1 MNILLRISILL
12 SLAGLVACAAD
23 GPVSEMRESIEAP
36 VQVSQGES
44 PFCAKPEIIEVK
56 LPEPQVAAAPPPAAP
71 FSASLY
77 FLLDQT
83 VFTPESAREADDIYQ
98 QVVAKNADELVLIG
112 HTDTSAS
119 NSYNDALSFRRA
131 EKVKRDLIAAG
142 VAADTI
148 RISGRGETDLFVNTP
163 DETVEVKNRRVEI
176 TIR

>member
-1 MNILLRISILL
+1 MNILLRISALL
-12 SLAGLVACAAD
+12 SVLFLAGCSST

-36 VQVSQGES
+36 VQVSEGES
-44 PFCAKPEIIEVK
+44 PFCDKPEIIEVK
-56 LPEPQVAAAPPPAAP
+56 LPKPQVAAAPPPTVP

-83 VFTPESAREADDIYQ
+83 VFTPESAREAEDIYQ
-98 QVVAKNADELVLIG
+98 QVRAKKADQVILIG

-119 NSYNDALSFRRA
+119 DSYNYALSMRRA
-131 EKVKRDLIAAG
+131 EKVKQDMIAAG
-142 VAADTI
+142 IAGDKI

-163 DETVEVKNRRVEI
+163 DETVEVRNRRVEI

>member
-1 MNILLRISILL
+1 MNILLRISALL
-12 SLAGLVACAAD
+12 SVLVLAGCAGT
-23 GPVSEMRESIEAP
+23 GPVSDMRESIEAP
-36 VQVSQGES
+36 VQVAEGES
-44 PFCAKPEIIEVK
+44 PFCAKPEIVEVQ
-56 LPEPQVAAAPPPAAP
+56 LPPPQVAPAPPPAAP

-98 QVVAKNADELVLIG
+98 QVLAQKADQVILIG

-131 EKVKRDLIAAG
+131 EKVKQNLIAAG

-163 DETVEVKNRRVEI
+163 DETVEVRNRRVEI

>member
-1 MNILLRISILL
+1 MNILLRISALL
-12 SLAGLVACAAD
+12 SALVLAGCAAN
-23 GPVSEMRESIEAP
+23 GPVSDMRESIEAP
-36 VQVSQGES
+36 VQVSEGES

-56 LPEPQVAAAPPPAAP
+56 LPAPQVAAAPTPAAP

-98 QVVAKNADELVLIG
+98 QVRAKKADQVILIG

-119 NSYNDALSFRRA
+119 NSYNDALSIRRA
-131 EKVKRDLIAAG
+131 EKVKQDLIAAG

-163 DETVEVKNRRVEI
+163 DETVEVRNRRVEI

>member
-1 MNILLRISILL
+1 MNILLRISVLL
-12 SLAGLVACAAD
+12 GLLTVMGCAAN
-23 GPVSEMRESIEAP
+23 GPVSDMRESIEAP
-36 VQVSQGES
+36 VQVSEAAS
-44 PFCAKPEIIEVK
+44 PFCAKPEVIEVK
-56 LPEPQVAAAPPPAAP
+56 LPEPQVAAAPPPIVP

-98 QVVAKNADELVLIG
+98 QVRSKNADQVILIG

-119 NSYNDALSFRRA
+119 NTYNDALSLRRA
-131 EKVKRDLIAAG
+131 EKVKQDLIAAG

-148 RISGRGETDLFVNTP
+148 RISGRGETDLFVATP
-163 DETVEVKNRRVEI
+163 DETVEVRNRRVEI

>member
-1 MNILLRISILL
+1 MNILLRISLL
-12 SLAGLVACAAD
+12 LGFSVLAGCSSS
-23 GPVSEMRESIEAP
+23 GQVSELRSSVETP
-36 VQVSQGES
+36 VTVSQGQS
-44 PFCAKPEIIEVK
+44 PFCCNPGVAPLEQPK
-56 LPEPQVAAAPPPAAP
+56 PQVAAAPPKTPP

-98 QVVAKNADELVLIG
+98 QVLSKKADQVILIG

-119 NSYNDALSFRRA
+119 NSYNDALSIRRA
-131 EKVKRDLIAAG
+131 EKVKQDLIAAG

-148 RISGRGETDLFVNTP
+148 RISGRGEMDLFVNTP
-163 DETVEVKNRRVEI
+163 DETVEVRNRRVEI

>member
-1 MNILLRISILL
+1 MNILLRISALL
-12 SLAGLVACAAD
+12 SVLVLAGCAAS
-23 GPVSEMRESIEAP
+23 GPVSDMRESIEAP
-36 VQVSQGES
+36 VQVSDGES
-44 PFCAKPEIIEVK
+44 PFCAKPEIMEVK
-56 LPEPQVAAAPPPAAP
+56 LPKPQVAAAPTPAAP

-98 QVVAKNADELVLIG
+98 QVRAKKADQVILIG

-119 NSYNDALSFRRA
+119 NSYNQELSVRRA

-142 VAADTI
+142 IAADTI

-163 DETVEVKNRRVEI
+163 DETVEVRNRRVEI